1 LAQQIMQRNAVEAYI
16 STATASFK
24 DREQNKEGSPLS
36 RTTTHVHG
44 VPVPLTPLGE
54 LPPSLAHV
62 TLLRPPSATRSASDQ
77 QTPINHS
84 RSMGSLRGN
93 SFMSFL
99 GGGASSGG
107 NAQQSP
113 DPAAALQR
121 RLDAQLVLMGAEQGG
136 SSRTLL
142 TNSAGPESGAGAP
155 NDNNAAAA
163 AAGGNGNGIGS
174 LRGRSRAAGPGT
186 PKSAHTRS
194 VSVDVAS
201 LRNSMA
207 ASRLLLQLGSDS
219 NDEKLPST
227 EQLWEHYAG
236 GASATHL
243 SKKGLHQLSEDVF
256 EEFCARYRADLQQQ
270 AEKRGRKDYTTEQR
284 EADLARELP
293 FLLPTPKSSR
303 PATPSKAATIAA
315 AAAASSPNSPEEAAA
330 AQEAA
335 RIAAMLRRDA
345 HVSFI
350 YKYCLLNLKK
360 SAGSRVATAV
370 NETLDGGLGSL
381 KLSGSMASLHRRN
394 KSHGGIL
401 QTGVP
406 GSPKTLSRS
415 PSSASL
421 SSDDLVTKLEFAVG
435 WPACYTN
442 LFAPLDETTGATA
455 MAAKQGSPCRLM

>member
-24 DREQNKEGSPLS
+24 DREQNNKEGGSPLS
-36 RTTTHVHG
+36 RTTTQVQG
-44 VPVPLTPLGE
+44 VPVPLTPKGE

-84 RSMGSLRGN
+84 SSMGSLRKN

-99 GGGASSGG
+99 GGGGGASNGG
-107 NAQQSP
+107 SAQQSP

-142 TNSAGPESGAGAP
+142 NNPAGTESGAG
-155 NDNNAAAA
+155 DFKDNAAT
-163 AAGGNGNGIGS
+163 AAGGNGIGS
-174 LRGRSRAAGPGT
+174 LRGRSSAAGPGT
-186 PKSAHTRS
+186 PKSVHMRS
-194 VSVDVAS
+194 MSVDVTS

-207 ASRLLLQLGSDS
+207 ASTLLQPRSDP
-219 NDEKLPST
+219 NDERLPST

-243 SKKGLHQLSEDVF
+243 SKKGLYQLSEDVF

-270 AEKRGRKDYTTEQR
+270 ADKRGRKDYTTEQR

-303 PATPSKAATIAA
+303 PATPSKPATIAA
-315 AAAASSPNSPEEAAA
+315 ASASPNSPEEAVA
-330 AQEAA
+330 AQDAA
-335 RIAAMLRRDA
+335 RSAAMLRRDA

-350 YKYCLLNLKK
+350 YKFCLLHLKK
-360 SAGSRVATAV
+360 SSGSRVATAV
-370 NETLDGGLGSL
+370 NESLDGGLGSL
-381 KLSGSMASLHRRN
+381 KLSRSMASLHRRN

-401 QTGVP
+401 QTGIIP
-406 GSPKTLSRS
+406 GSPKTTLSRS
-415 PSSASL
+415 PSFASL

-435 WPACYTN
+435 WPACYAN
-442 LFAPLDETTGATA
+442 LFAPLDEATGATA